1 VSLRVVFRHQP
12 KNGLRC
18 RRVAA
23 SATRDRGRSSRIE
36 STTSPSPTA
45 AGQHRCPLTFGLWTK
60 EASLSEEFVVAEV
73 IGVATQDVVRRMAA
87 RYQPTP
93 PLPSASDLSN
103 LDSRSN

>member
-1 VSLRVVFRHQP
+1 MYRIWFWVMIERES
-12 KNGLRC
+12 GLRC

-60 EASLSEEFVVAEV
+60 EASLSR
-73 IGVATQDVVRRMAA
+73 GVC
-87 RYQPTP
+87 
-93 PLPSASDLSN
+93 
-103 LDSRSN
+103 SR